1 VQRSHILVGV
11 SCWNVGRIFCHLQQH
26 LSMKFEVAAYINYI
40 SHFLF
45 IVLYYLLIFSCYL
58 GYYK

>member
-40 SHFLF
+40 SRFLF
-45 IVLYYLLIFSCYL
+45 IVLYYLLIFSWYL